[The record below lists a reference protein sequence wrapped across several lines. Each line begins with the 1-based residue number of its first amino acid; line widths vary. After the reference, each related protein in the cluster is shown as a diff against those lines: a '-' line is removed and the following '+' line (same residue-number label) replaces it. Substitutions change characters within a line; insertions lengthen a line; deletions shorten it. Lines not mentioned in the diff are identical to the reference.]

1 MTAHL
6 LKRGPLNTSY
16 THIHDRSSFKRGK
29 IDTPYT
35 HIHDRSPFK
44 RDKNRYHLHTYTWP
58 LIFKKRQNRYHLHTY
73 TWPLIFKKRQNRYP
87 DTHIHGRFRQCGMF
101 CFSFYRL
108 TVGLNF
114 IQYIKPV
121 YDFNYFHVIVLWFA
135 DLHLPLKYQNQCK
148 LFIKCQKYVSRFNE
162 DTQKNASN

>member
-1 MTAHL
+1 
-6 LKRGPLNTSY
+6 
-16 THIHDRSSFKRGK
+16 
-29 IDTPYT
+29 
-35 HIHDRSPFK
+35 
-44 RDKNRYHLHTYTWP
+44 
-58 LIFKKRQNRYHLHTY
+58 
-73 TWPLIFKKRQNRYP
+73 
-87 DTHIHGRFRQCGMF
+87 MF